1 MAVVANNNHITYYTT
16 AMPYVAVKLRALL
29 RSQLFKKSYY
39 MLLCVTSSHT
49 HIPASHVKVVKI
61 YQKFIIIW

>member
-1 MAVVANNNHITYYTT
+1 MAVVANNHITYYTT

-39 MLLCVTSSHT
+39 SHAIVCHIVTYSHT
-49 HIPASHVKVVKI
+49 SQPCKGS
-61 YQKFIIIW
+61 